1 MMVMVVVVM
10 MIIMMLMLMSMML
23 MLMMTFMMM
32 LIQEPGTDWE
42 VGDVGGRTASTAE
55 TSVARDIW

>member
-1 MMVMVVVVM
+1 MMLMVVVVR
-10 MIIMMLMLMSMML
+10 MIIMMLMLMSMMMMR
-23 MLMMTFMMM
+23 MLIMM

>member
-10 MIIMMLMLMSMML
+10 MIIMMLMSIML
-23 MLMMTFMMM
+23 MLMMM